1 MAAPRK
7 SGPIMDND
15 HDVIPSRMR
24 GRSDAATAAS
34 PRASRRV
41 AKPAAVWATATA
53 VLCSTFLV
61 ANRVEDTDGMRPST
75 GVGFESLGPERVTEA
90 GHARVEPVRTPHN
103 LYRFSGARAAV
114 ASMAHGF

>member
-1 MAAPRK
+1 MVAPRK

-15 HDVIPSRMR
+15 HDVISSRMR
-24 GRSDAATAAS
+24 GRSDTATAAS
-34 PRASRRV
+34 PETARRV

-53 VLCSTFLV
+53 VLCSTFLI
-61 ANRVEDTDGMRPST
+61 ANRVEDTDGIRPST
-75 GVGFESLGPERVTEA
+75 GVGFEALGPVQVTGA
-90 GHARVEPVRTPHN
+90 DHTQVEPGRTPHN